1 MPFCWLG
8 QHCGSGRGSE
18 TLGGAELRAEGESM
32 NYCLRLVLAVS
43 FVALFTG
50 ELCFAQSSQSKE
62 KLLEQARQAYIA
74 GKFAD
79 AERDFRELVK
89 RDPADIDAQA
99 YLGHALFRQQKYA
112 DAVVPYEKAREL
124 EASGSKLPSDQ
135 HRVLIDQLAMAYG
148 ISGDLNKTHA
158 LLESAIRNDPE
169 YPLNYYNLACAY
181 AEEGDKGKA
190 LTNLSLAFQHKDHV
204 LKGEQMPDPRT
215 DSSFQKYVQDV
226 DFTKL
231 MTKLGYK

>member
-1 MPFCWLG
+1 
-8 QHCGSGRGSE
+8 
-18 TLGGAELRAEGESM
+18 M
-32 NYCLRLVLAVS
+32 NHCLRLVLAVL

-50 ELCFAQSSQSKE
+50 ELCFAQGPARSKE
-62 KLLEQARQAYIA
+62 ELLEQARREFIA
-74 GKFAD
+74 GEFAD

-99 YLGHALFRQQKYA
+99 YLGHALFRQEKYT

-124 EASGSKLPSDQ
+124 EASGSKRSSDRD
-135 HRVLIDQLAMAYG
+135 RVLIDQLAMAYG
-148 ISGDLNKTHA
+148 ISGDLKKTHA
-158 LLESAIRNDPE
+158 LLESAIRDDPE

-181 AEEGDKGKA
+181 AAEGDKGKA
-190 LTNLSLAFQHKDHV
+190 LTNLSLAFQQKVHV

-215 DSSFQKYVQDV
+215 DSSFQKYVRDE

-231 MTKLGYK
+231 TTKLGYK

>member
-1 MPFCWLG
+1 
-8 QHCGSGRGSE
+8 
-18 TLGGAELRAEGESM
+18 M
-32 NYCLRLVLAVS
+32 NHCLRLVLVVLS
-43 FVALFTG
+43 VAFFTG
-50 ELCFAQSSQSKE
+50 ELCFAQGSQSKE
-62 KLLEQARQAYIA
+62 KLLEQARQEYIA

-89 RDPADIDAQA
+89 RVPADVAAQA
-99 YLGHALFRQQKYA
+99 YLGDALFRQQKYA

-124 EASGSKLPSDQ
+124 EASGSKFPTDQ

-148 ISGDLNKTHA
+148 ISGDLGKTHA
-158 LLESAIRNDPE
+158 LLESAIRDDPE
-169 YPLNYYNLACAY
+169 YPVNYYNLACAY

-190 LTNLSLAFQHKDHV
+190 LTNLSLAFQHKEHV
-204 LKGEQMPDPRT
+204 LKGERMPDPRT
-215 DSSFQKYVQDV
+215 DSSFQKYVRDE

>member
-1 MPFCWLG
+1 
-8 QHCGSGRGSE
+8 
-18 TLGGAELRAEGESM
+18 M
-32 NYCLRLVLAVS
+32 NYCMRLVLAVS
-43 FVALFTG
+43 FVALFATDG
-50 ELCFAQSSQSKE
+50 CFAQGSQSKE
-62 KLLEQARQAYIA
+62 KLLEQARQEYIA

-79 AERDFRELVK
+79 AERDLRELVK

-99 YLGHALFRQQKYA
+99 YLGHALFKQEKYA

-124 EASGSKLPSDQ
+124 EARGSKLSSDQ

-148 ISGDLNKTHA
+148 ISGDLKKTHA
-158 LLESAIRNDPE
+158 LLESAIRDDPE

-190 LTNLSLAFQHKDHV
+190 LTNLALAFQHKEQV

-215 DSSFQKYVQDV
+215 DSSFQKYVRDE
-226 DFTKL
+226 DFAKL
-231 MTKLGYK
+231 MAKLGYK

>member
-1 MPFCWLG
+1 MPFCWRG
-8 QHCGSGRGSE
+8 WCCGSGRGSS
-18 TLGGAELRAEGESM
+18 GFGDGSDSRAEGELM
-32 NYCLRLVLAVS
+32 NYCMRLVLAVS
-43 FVALFTG
+43 FVALFAG
-50 ELCFAQSSQSKE
+50 DWCFAQGSQSKE
-62 KLLEQARQAYIA
+62 KLLEQARQEYI
-74 GKFAD
+74 G
-79 AERDFRELVK
+79 E
-89 RDPADIDAQA
+89 
-99 YLGHALFRQQKYA
+99 KYA

-148 ISGDLNKTHA
+148 ISGDLKKTHA
-158 LLESAIRNDPE
+158 LLESAIRDDPE

-190 LTNLSLAFQHKDHV
+190 LTNLSLAFQHKEHA

-215 DSSFQKYVQDV
+215 DSSFQKYVRDE

-231 MTKLGYK
+231 MAKLGYK